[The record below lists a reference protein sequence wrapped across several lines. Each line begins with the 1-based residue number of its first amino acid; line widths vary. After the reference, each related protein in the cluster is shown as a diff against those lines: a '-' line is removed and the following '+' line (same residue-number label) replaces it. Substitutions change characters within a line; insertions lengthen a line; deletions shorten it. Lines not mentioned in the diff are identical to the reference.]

1 MVRLRS
7 EGKVDRSER
16 VRTAG
21 PELRTRTDLDRRLD
35 RSTTWNRP
43 SRVVERNL
51 GRIHREHVVRPKVV
65 YRDRP
70 DLVRHEPRHTYVYRD
85 RHDRLSHRIIWPRYH
100 YPVHYTWGPYHTFH
114 WVYPYYHRKY
124 VFVSLGGWWPYDY
137 DYARYYWYGHHPY
150 TWVGYYPVPREVE
163 GDTYNYYTYNY
174 YTGDNGY
181 SDTSQTRSGG
191 LPYGV
196 DAETYAKVQQRIRE
210 QQAGEPAE
218 PTQADARFEAGVT
231 GFEAGN
237 YAQAA
242 QEFAVAMEMAPND
255 MILPFAYAQALFAS
269 GQYSEAANVL
279 RSALQKASPEQEGVF
294 YPRGLYADD
303 EALFAQIEKL
313 LDKVDAYGFDADL
326 QLLLGYHLLG
336 VGELEYARGPLEQ
349 AGQDVENAQAAKVLL
364 DVLNKQEAATTT
376 SPDAGGQSGEGT
388 AMTPNGDQAA
398 TSSKNNVLDRMK
410 GSATENGAPQTPA
423 DDTGFESDVNSDGS
437 GMLVPGATPAETP
450 ARKEDDDAGTMQ
462 NAADPAPA
470 G

>member
-1 MVRLRS
+1 M
-7 EGKVDRSER
+7 
-16 VRTAG
+16 
-21 PELRTRTDLDRRLD
+21 
-35 RSTTWNRP
+35 
-43 SRVVERNL
+43 
-51 GRIHREHVVRPKVV
+51 
-65 YRDRP
+65 
-70 DLVRHEPRHTYVYRD
+70 
-85 RHDRLSHRIIWPRYH
+85 
-100 YPVHYTWGPYHTFH
+100 
-114 WVYPYYHRKY
+114 
-124 VFVSLGGWWPYDY
+124 FVSLGGWWPWEY
-137 DYARYYWYGHHPY
+137 DYARYYWYGYHPY

-174 YTGDNGY
+174 YTGDGSY
-181 SDTSQTRSGG
+181 SNTAQTSSGG
-191 LPYGV
+191 LPYGI
-196 DAETYAKVQQRIRE
+196 DAETYAKVQQRVRE
-210 QQAGEPAE
+210 QQAKEPAE

-231 GFEAGN
+231 SFEAGN

-255 MILPFAYAQALFAS
+255 MILPFAYAQALFAN
-269 GQYSEAANVL
+269 GQYSDAPEVL
-279 RSALQKASPEQEGVF
+279 RIALQKASPEQEGVF

-376 SPDAGGQSGEGT
+376 SPDAGAQSSVG
-388 AMTPNGDQAA
+388 AA
-398 TSSKNNVLDRMK
+398 AAKPDADRPAASSKNNVLDRMK
-410 GSATENGAPQTPA
+410 SSATEGGEQGTPA
-423 DDTGFESDVNSDGS
+423 ENAKPGSTIDANDPDGS
-437 GMLVPGATPAETP
+437 GMLVPGATPSETP